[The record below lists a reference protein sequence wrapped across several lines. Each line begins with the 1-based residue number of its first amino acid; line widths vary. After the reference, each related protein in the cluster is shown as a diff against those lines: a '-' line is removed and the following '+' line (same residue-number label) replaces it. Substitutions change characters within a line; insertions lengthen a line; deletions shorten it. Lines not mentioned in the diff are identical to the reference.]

1 MAGTQQDPLAA
12 ALPLDDQPD
21 MQALL
26 RRRAVMQA
34 LLQNAIGPQQG
45 QMVSGHYIAPSLLG
59 NLARLATGYFA
70 NKGLKN
76 VDAQE
81 REMTQKYNAGMG
93 RAAKQY
99 MDLRTGTQDEPM
111 GPPTD
116 EGQWGLQKGQPA
128 NPRAAIVAAMTS
140 GYKPLQ
146 QIAMGD
152 LTALGKREAETF
164 PHQPIRTRDGKTV
177 TMGNQG
183 TVKELPIQLPDEYM
197 VVDGRVLPKSDPTQV
212 TNDLRPKQAD
222 VVLPGGTLAQRE
234 TTGTNKLEVVDKSP
248 KVNVG
253 VNLAGNEYLKKR
265 GEGMAAEANTLQN
278 RAAASAQTLRSI
290 AQLREY
296 ERGGTFNNPTA
307 GAATFMSQ
315 LGQTLGVKIDAAKM
329 ANSEAYRGEI
339 RNLLIAQMQALGGAK
354 GLSEKETQMV
364 AEAFPNLE
372 RSAQARGM
380 LLSVLEGKAKQA
392 IAEYEAWNQA
402 ERRAYPKE
410 PMFQMSSPAGVPL
423 NMPQGPAAPAMTSPG
438 QGPRVI
444 NWGNGG

>member
-1 MAGTQQDPLAA
+1 MAGTQQDSLAA

-45 QMVSGHYIAPSLLG
+45 QMVSGHYVAPSLLG
-59 NLARLATGYFA
+59 NLARMATGYYA
-70 NKGLKN
+70 NKGLEG

-81 REMTQKYNAGMG
+81 RAMTQKYNAGMG

-111 GPPTD
+111 GPPTAD
-116 EGQWGLQKGQPA
+116 DQWGLQKGQPA

-177 TMGNQG
+177 TVGNQA
-183 TVKELPIQLPDEYM
+183 TVRELPIQLPDEYM
-197 VVDGRVLPKSDPTQV
+197 VVGDQIVPKSDPTKTPIDLRKKFKDERLPDGSLAKREITG
-212 TNDLRPKQAD
+212 TNDLD
-222 VVLPGGTLAQRE
+222 M
-234 TTGTNKLEVVDKSP
+234 VDKSP

-315 LGQTLGVKIDAAKM
+315 LGQTVGVKIDTAKM

-354 GLSEKETQMV
+354 GLSEKETQLV
-364 AEAFPNLE
+364 LEAFPNLE
-372 RSAQARGM
+372 RSAQARGQ
-380 LLSVLEGKAKQA
+380 LLAVLEGKAKQA
-392 IAEYEAWNQA
+392 IAEYDAWNQA

-410 PMFQMSSPAGVPL
+410 PMFQMNSPAGVPL